1 MTEQNF
7 PPLDELISEINRKI
21 DLYPESFSQNQHGQA
36 VEDHHPAH
44 KRRGNQFIRFSLNQ
58 AQFALPLEYTLEIMP
73 KPDITP
79 LPNLPGWIPGIC
91 NVRGEIV
98 SVIEL
103 TRLLQIKRRHNLLG
117 SQLIIFRADRLKTG
131 LLVDKIGGIFFDGD
145 PGHNVEEKALS
156 DTTLAKFAKSTFV
169 SSEYEIHLLD
179 VAKLLPELVS
189 LQ

>member
-1 MTEQNF
+1 MTKQNF
-7 PPLDELISEINRKI
+7 PSLDELISEINRKI
-21 DLYPESFSQNQHGQA
+21 DQYPESLSKNQHGQA
-36 VEDHHPAH
+36 ADDNRLAH

-58 AQFALPLEYTLEIMP
+58 AQFALPLEYALEIMP

-98 SVIEL
+98 SVVAL
-103 TRLLQIKRRHNLLG
+103 TRLLKIKQRHNLLG
-117 SQLIIFRADRLKTG
+117 SQLIVFRADRLKTG

-145 PGHNVEEKALS
+145 PGHKVEEKALS
-156 DTTLAKFAKSTFV
+156 DATLAQFAKSTFV
-169 SSEYEIHLLD
+169 SSQYEIHLLD